1 MERKHI
7 ENFELYDHNEK
18 SGGRVAGIKYT
29 DLYENDNDKQ
39 EHLVYE
45 YLHDK
50 GLIDYKILGRNTY
63 QAKITPRGIDRIIIS
78 GRSFGS
84 IHYWI

>member
-29 DLYENDNDKQ
+29 DLYENDNDK
-39 EHLVYE
+39 
-45 YLHDK
+45 K
-50 GLIDYKILGRNTY
+50 
-63 QAKITPRGIDRIIIS
+63 
-78 GRSFGS
+78 S
-84 IHYWI
+84 I